1 MGQCSAVPKCSCVA
15 TQGHGQVEFRSPRYA
30 AATQQRPRPEIGFAR
45 SLCMVSPC
53 RFTSSSGY
61 HYPGYLSFLGGKSEN
76 EAFRSVSGVFLLKN
90 QLKGPNKALEN
101 LGFGRDTLRRPP
113 EAFQS
118 QQTAHLTPIQ
128 PHFQTRVTLARCT
141 YIGLNQRR
149 ANALHM

>member
-1 MGQCSAVPKCSCVA
+1 MCVTVTA
-15 TQGHGQVEFRSPRYA
+15 PRWRSLQSRQRYA
-30 AATQQRPRPEIGFAR
+30 
-45 SLCMVSPC
+45 LDDN
-53 RFTSSSGY
+53 
-61 HYPGYLSFLGGKSEN
+61 LSFLGGKVQN

>member
-1 MGQCSAVPKCSCVA
+1 MYSTISYLLVDSP
-15 TQGHGQVEFRSPRYA
+15 QVIISDN
-30 AATQQRPRPEIGFAR
+30 
-45 SLCMVSPC
+45 
-53 RFTSSSGY
+53 
-61 HYPGYLSFLGGKSEN
+61 LSFLGGKSEN

-141 YIGLNQRR
+141 YIGLNARR

>member
-1 MGQCSAVPKCSCVA
+1 MTVSSHDRISTGAGPCIRPSVYGCGSVYLLVDSP
-15 TQGHGQVEFRSPRYA
+15 QVIISDN
-30 AATQQRPRPEIGFAR
+30 
-45 SLCMVSPC
+45 
-53 RFTSSSGY
+53 
-61 HYPGYLSFLGGKSEN
+61 LSFLGGKSEN